1 MKRTLIIEHLIT
13 ERLEPEIVFA
23 FSVGRYNLISQLGK
37 VLDVTEN

>member
-1 MKRTLIIEHLIT
+1 MEHLIT

-37 VLDVTEN
+37 VSDVTEN